1 MHTVFPA
8 QECNVR
14 GLPRKNEVHTLQKL
28 LQLLLTAC
36 IFLQETSKGV
46 GPTLERKPSKE
57 EIVTFASQKLG
68 VKSVEDAPIA
78 FTSEA
83 DTLVS

>member
-1 MHTVFPA
+1 MHTVCPA

-14 GLPRKNEVHTLQKL
+14 GFPRKNEVHILQKL
-28 LQLLLTAC
+28 LKLMLTAC
-36 IFLQETSKGV
+36 IFLQETSKG
-46 GPTLERKPSKE
+46 GAPTLERKPSKE
-57 EIVTFASQKLG
+57 EIVSFASQKLG
-68 VKSVEDAPIA
+68 VKPVEDAPVA